1 MSLPNKLI
9 AEAIALSKESNEKSR
24 HGCVI
29 ASGKKII
36 ARGKNTGD
44 RQRVMKF
51 SVPTVH
57 SEMAALAELRYRLLR
72 SRHQRYREKGGKGCY
87 FRCVRDS
94 DRFRGQVEGVEAVL

>member
-1 MSLPNKLI
+1 MTLHNNKLI
-9 AEAIALSKESNEKSR
+9 AEAIALSKESTESSR

-57 SEMAALAELRYRLLR
+57 SEMAALSELRYRLLR
-72 SRHQRYREKGGKGCY
+72 SRHQRYWEKGGY
-87 FRCVRDS
+87 FRRVRDS
-94 DRFRGQVEGVEAVL
+94 DRCGGQVERVQAML